1 MIYGQLFLAFFI
13 PNIIGYG
20 GGPAIIPLIEAE
32 VVGRYGW
39 MNAQEFAE
47 VLGLG
52 NALPSPIA
60 TKMAGFVGYEVAGIG
75 GALVAVLATVVPSLL
90 LMLGALGLLYRH
102 RESPRVKRMSQ
113 WVRPVIA
120 IMMAWMVVSF
130 FHEGLAGA
138 GPVHTLLI
146 GGMAAIALLRFQ
158 LHPALVVAGALV
170 YGGVMLG
177 SPVAVFPW
185 NPSG

>member
-1 MIYGQLFLAFFI
+1 MIYWDLFLAFFI

-39 MNAQEFAE
+39 MNAQTFAE
-47 VLGLG
+47 TLALG

-60 TKMAGFVGYEVAGIG
+60 TKMAGYVGYEVAGIG
-75 GALVAVLATVVPSLL
+75 GAITAVSATVIPTLL

-102 RESPRVKRMSQ
+102 RDSLRVKRMSQ

-120 IMMAWMVVSF
+120 MMMAWLTLGFLLESLNTS
-130 FHEGLAGA
+130 GT
-138 GPVHTLLI
+138 VHTLIIGIVAAVALI
-146 GGMAAIALLRFQ
+146 RFNT
-158 LHPALVVAGALV
+158 HPAFVVMGALA
-170 YGGVMLG
+170 YGGLFLG
-177 SPVAVFPW
+177 
-185 NPSG
+185 

>member
-1 MIYGQLFLAFFI
+1 MIYWDLFLAFFI

-39 MNAQEFAE
+39 MTSQAFAE
-47 VLGLG
+47 TLALG

-60 TKMAGFVGYEVAGIG
+60 TKMAGYVGYEVAGVG
-75 GALVAVLATVVPSLL
+75 GAFIAVAATVIPSLL

-120 IMMAWMVVSF
+120 MMMAWLTLGF
-130 FHEGLAGA
+130 LLEGINTSGA
-138 GPVHTLLI
+138 IHTFII
-146 GGMAAIALLRFQ
+146 GIVAAIALIRFKT
-158 LHPALVVAGALV
+158 HPAFVVMGALI
-170 YGGVMLG
+170 YGALLI
-177 SPVAVFPW
+177 P
-185 NPSG
+185 

>member
-1 MIYGQLFLAFFI
+1 MIYWELFLAFFI

-39 MNAQEFAE
+39 MTAQGFAE
-47 VLGLG
+47 TLALG

-60 TKMAGFVGYEVAGIG
+60 TKMAGYIGYEVAGIG
-75 GALVAVLATVVPSLL
+75 GALIAVAATVIPSLL

-102 RESPRVKRMSQ
+102 RDSPRVKRMSQ

-120 IMMAWMVVSF
+120 MMMAWLTLGFLLESVTTS
-130 FHEGLAGA
+130 GA
-138 GPVHTLLI
+138 IHTLIIGIVAALALI
-146 GGMAAIALLRFQ
+146 RFKT
-158 LHPALVVAGALV
+158 HPAFVVMGALI
-170 YGGVMLG
+170 YGGFFLG
-177 SPVAVFPW
+177 
-185 NPSG
+185 

>member
-1 MIYGQLFLAFFI
+1 MIHWELFLAFFI

-39 MNAQEFAE
+39 MTAQEFAE
-47 VLGLG
+47 TLALG

-60 TKMAGFVGYEVAGIG
+60 TKMAGQIGFDVAGTS

-90 LMLGALGLLYRH
+90 LMLGALGLLYRY
-102 RESPRVKRMSQ
+102 RDSPRVKRMSQ

-120 IMMAWMVVSF
+120 MMMAWLTWSF
-130 FHEGLAGA
+130 FSEGLETAGL
-138 GPVHTLLI
+138 VHTLLI
-146 GGMAAIALLRFQ
+146 GSLAALALLR
-158 LHPALVVAGALV
+158 LRIHPAFIVMAALG
-170 YGGVMLG
+170 YGGLFLG
-177 SPVAVFPW
+177 
-185 NPSG
+185 

>member
-1 MIYGQLFLAFFI
+1 MIYWELFLAFFI

-39 MNAQEFAE
+39 LTAQEFAE
-47 VLGLG
+47 TLALG

-60 TKMAGFVGYEVAGIG
+60 TKMAGQIGFDVAGVG

-90 LMLGALGLLYRH
+90 LMLGALGLLYRY
-102 RESPRVKRMSQ
+102 RDSPRVKRMSQ

-120 IMMAWMVVSF
+120 MMMAWLTWGFS
-130 FHEGLAGA
+130 AKD
-138 GPVHTLLI
+138 
-146 GGMAAIALLRFQ
+146 
-158 LHPALVVAGALV
+158 
-170 YGGVMLG
+170 
-177 SPVAVFPW
+177 
-185 NPSG
+185 

>member
-1 MIYGQLFLAFFI
+1 MTYWELFLAFFI

-39 MNAQEFAE
+39 MSAQQFAE
-47 VLGLG
+47 TLALG

-60 TKMAGFVGYEVAGIG
+60 TKMAGQIGYEVAGVG

-90 LMLGALGLLYRH
+90 LMLGALGLLYRY
-102 RESPRVKRMSQ
+102 RDSPRVKRMSQ

-120 IMMAWMVVSF
+120 MMMAWLTWSF
-130 FHEGLAGA
+130 LDEGLQGA
-138 GPVHTLLI
+138 GMLHTLLI
-146 GGMAAIALLRFQ
+146 GAAAAIALLHFRT
-158 LHPALVVAGALV
+158 HPAFVVLAALI
-170 YGGVMLG
+170 YGGLFLG
-177 SPVAVFPW
+177 
-185 NPSG
+185 

>member
-1 MIYGQLFLAFFI
+1 MIYWELFLAFFI

-39 MNAQEFAE
+39 MTDQGFAE
-47 VLGLG
+47 ILALG

-60 TKMAGFVGYEVAGIG
+60 TKMAGYIGFEVAGIG

-90 LMLGALGLLYRH
+90 LMLVALGVLYRH
-102 RESPRVKRMSQ
+102 RNSPRVKRMSQ

-120 IMMAWMVVSF
+120 LMMAWLTWGFIIESLDTAGF
-130 FHEGLAGA
+130 FHSLIIGA
-138 GPVHTLLI
+138 
-146 GGMAAIALLRFQ
+146 AAAVALLRFRT
-158 LHPALVVAGALV
+158 HPAFVVIAALA
-170 YGGVMLG
+170 YGGLFLG
-177 SPVAVFPW
+177 
-185 NPSG
+185 